1 MTTAC
6 TKRRGAI
13 SEEVHSPRR
22 SDLRGDPISEEIR
35 SPRTL
40 HEDSSTNLRRI
51 FEEGAGARGGG
62 ACRCSF
68 YYRSGLLR
76 QLEPHGKM
84 QTWHGRGVTL
94 LPPEAMDRKVMMMG
108 PSPKG
113 VLSEGGDISSRSLS
127 RGELRLGPTSLVTR
141 SLWEA
146 QWGVMEGAGQGGTA
160 VSEPWAP
167 SRALTSQ

>member
-1 MTTAC
+1 
-6 TKRRGAI
+6 
-13 SEEVHSPRR
+13 
-22 SDLRGDPISEEIR
+22 
-35 SPRTL
+35 
-40 HEDSSTNLRRI
+40 
-51 FEEGAGARGGG
+51 
-62 ACRCSF
+62 
-68 YYRSGLLR
+68 
-76 QLEPHGKM
+76 M

-113 VLSEGGDISSRSLS
+113 VLSEGGGVISSRSLA

-160 VSEPWAP
+160 VAEPWAP